1 MEILVEVTSRVNE
14 NEQILDI
21 MEIHAR
27 KLLNWRRKEGDRIV
41 DEKYVGD
48 DKIVVREFVVELDPY
63 TDKDIAE
70 FEFDGFEG
78 NLKENLDVCQEI
90 IKEHKIL
97 NTPRKWHN
105 FNNKGRGVL

>member
-1 MEILVEVTSRVNE
+1 MEVLVEVVSRVNE

-41 DEKYVGD
+41 DEKYVGE

-63 TDKDIAE
+63 TDKDIEE
-70 FEFDGFEG
+70 FE
-78 NLKENLDVCQEI
+78 KEE
-90 IKEHKIL
+90 KRERL
-97 NTPRKWHN
+97 NKPRKPRKWA
-105 FNNKGRGVL
+105 